1 MTSTFIQRPTVALLT
16 NPEQRATLAT
26 ARALAGSGC
35 RVLTIGPDRAL
46 AGTSRAVVRHVRS
59 AKIDGGLPSLEE
71 IAHAVAA
78 HDVDLVLPIT
88 DAACRVL
95 LGREEEVRAVIGG
108 PHRDAYL
115 RASDKARVLSKAA
128 SCGIRTPRQ
137 VILASPDDPALNG
150 WAAQESVVKPTHSV
164 VELAGKATAVPG
176 ARYASGNA
184 ELLTLVPSYPAEA
197 FPLLLQERAL
207 GAGVGVFLWRVA
219 GETPLVF
226 GHRRLRE
233 KPPSGG
239 VSTYREAMVPPASLV
254 AASERLLDALEYE
267 GVAMVEFKHDP
278 RTGEHVL
285 MEINARLWGSLQL
298 AIDAGVNFP
307 LAVVNHALGLP
318 LPKPTVIRHG
328 VRSVWELGELDHAFA
343 LATQSR
349 EQLHLQDGAPVGLM
363 AALRALSDHR
373 LTDRT
378 EVFRWRDPM
387 PFFAEL
393 TRWIQR
399 R

>member
-1 MTSTFIQRPTVALLT
+1 MSPTVLLT
-16 NPEQRATLAT
+16 DPTQRATLAA
-26 ARALAGSGC
+26 ARALGAAGM
-35 RVLTIGPDRAL
+35 RVLTVGPERGL
-46 AGTSRAVVRHVRS
+46 AGASRSVDAHLKAGS
-59 AKIDGGLPSLEE
+59 TAGGSLPQLPDLSRL
-71 IAHAVAA
+71 IHQHKV
-78 HDVDLVLPIT
+78 DVLLPMT
-88 DAACRVL
+88 DTACRLL
-95 LGREEEVRAVIGG
+95 LGQDEVVGTRVAGSE
-108 PHRDAYL
+108 RTAYL
-115 RASDKARVLSKAA
+115 KASDKALVLAKAA
-128 SCGIRTPRQ
+128 ACGIRTPRQ
-137 VILASPDDPALNG
+137 NVLASPDDPALNG

-239 VSTYREAMVPPASLV
+239 VSTYREAMVPPAALV